1 MIIEPEE
8 EEEERSTAVRAR
20 FSLGALCLG
29 QVKLVTLSYDLSI
42 GWFIY
47 LVATVVVVVVV
58 GAVVLVA
65 FLRFSS
71 SSSAAAAAS
80 DRDTS
85 LL

>member
-1 MIIEPEE
+1 MIIEP

-20 FSLGALCLG
+20 FSLGALFVFGSKIKPVNLF
-29 QVKLVTLSYDLSI
+29 YYLSI
-42 GWFIY
+42 GRFIY

-58 GAVVLVA
+58 VGAVVLAA
-65 FLRFSS
+65 FLRSS